1 VAYKFLSDDWIA
13 AARKIREEV
22 SQEQTAAPQPLK
34 MNLVITDVP
43 FGEGSVEAHIDTT
56 SGQVEMDLGHVDNP
70 EVTATLD
77 YDTARAIMVD
87 SDPQA
92 GMQAFMAGRIKLQ
105 GDMTKA
111 LAMQSGSAD
120 PELTRKI
127 QEITE

>member
-13 AARKIREEV
+13 AARKIREET
-22 SQEQTAAPQPLK
+22 SQEQATPPQPLK
-34 MNLVITDVP
+34 MNLVITEVP
-43 FGEGSVEAHIDTT
+43 FGEGSVQAHIDTT
-56 SGQVEMDLGHVDNP
+56 GGQVEMDLGHLDNP

-87 SDPQA
+87 SDPQV
-92 GMQAFMAGRIKLQ
+92 GMQAFMAGKIKLQ